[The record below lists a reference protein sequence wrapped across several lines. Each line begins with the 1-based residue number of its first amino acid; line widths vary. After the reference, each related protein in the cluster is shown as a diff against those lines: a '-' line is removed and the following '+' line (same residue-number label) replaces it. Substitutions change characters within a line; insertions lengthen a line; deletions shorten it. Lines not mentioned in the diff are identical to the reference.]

1 MTLNND
7 SSQYLQETASRI
19 HELREIYG
27 YSTEEMARLT
37 EIDEGLYLRYES
49 GQEDLPFTFIHKC
62 ALAFGVEIID
72 LMEGR
77 STRLTSYTVTR
88 KGGGV
93 TTAQEDGILIKNMAP
108 LFKKKIA
115 EPYWVKY
122 D

>member
-77 STRLTSYTVTR
+77 STR
-88 KGGGV
+88 
-93 TTAQEDGILIKNMAP
+93 
-108 LFKKKIA
+108 
-115 EPYWVKY
+115 
-122 D
+122 